1 MGVVSDRIT
10 PEAVAKVAKLARLSL
25 SDDELLQ
32 ATHQLSD
39 MLDHFADIDALDLD
53 GVEPMTHPTPIAN
66 VMREDIEMDCLDR
79 DEVLAAAP
87 AAEVSSAE
95 IAAIAAAHADG
106 DQATHGA
113 QPGGVVDPSLLVPS
127 PYATPE
133 PSQAADLANLQL
145 PVQPDMTEAPGRR
158 DEA

>member
-1 MGVVSDRIT
+1 VGAVALGVVSDRIT

-25 SDDELLQ
+25 SDDELRQ

-66 VMREDIEMDCLDR
+66 VMRDDIEMDCLDR

-87 AAEVSSAE
+87 ATEDRRFRV
-95 IAAIAAAHADG
+95 
-106 DQATHGA
+106 
-113 QPGGVVDPSLLVPS
+113 PPVVGLD
-127 PYATPE
+127 
-133 PSQAADLANLQL
+133 D
-145 PVQPDMTEAPGRR
+145 
-158 DEA
+158 

>member
-1 MGVVSDRIT
+1 MDPGAGIRRDSCGERNAGSEFVLGEGVGRDGAGGNRAEGARGGPVAWGVVSDRIT

-25 SDDELLQ
+25 SDAELEP

-87 AAEVSSAE
+87 AAE
-95 IAAIAAAHADG
+95 DG
-106 DQATHGA
+106 RFR
-113 QPGGVVDPSLLVPS
+113 VP
-127 PYATPE
+127 PIVGLE
-133 PSQAADLANLQL
+133 D
-145 PVQPDMTEAPGRR
+145 
-158 DEA
+158 